1 MPMPKF
7 ISTIK
12 NSDLIN
18 RKSMLIV
25 FVSVVVVSILVVI
38 CVPIGVVYGI
48 RAYNSRTVTSKP
60 VTAVLTDPSSS
71 TGATTLTTIIRRIT
85 VPINFTTTTTT
96 VFIDP
101 KNTCN
106 YISSSQ
112 TLGLNCLCNN
122 ANGLYLKF

>member
-7 ISTIK
+7 INTIK

-48 RAYNSRTVTSKP
+48 RAYSSRTSTSKP
-60 VTAVLTDPSSS
+60 VTVTLTDLSSS
-71 TGATTLTTIIRRIT
+71 AGATTLTTIIRKIT
-85 VPINFTTTTTT
+85 IPINFTTTTTT

-112 TLGLNCLCNN
+112 NLRLNCLCNN
-122 ANGLYLKF
+122 ANGLCLKF